1 MDEIVTTFF
10 NVDVFVQIW
19 PLLLQGLW
27 MTLALAAVTAPLSAV
42 VGPAIAMAQ
51 ELPSK
56 PLRFA
61 LGVRRAMPPL
71 VLLIFI
77 FFGLP
82 FLGLK
87 LNEFTAAV
95 LALTLNGSS
104 YFAEIFRAGL
114 ESVPNGQREAARS
127 TGLTWFQSMTQVVAP
142 QGTRNVLPDLV
153 SNMVEL
159 VKQTSIAS
167 AVALQELLRSAQLG
181 QGLLYNPTPLVAAA
195 IIYFLMFWPF
205 VRLVSRMQN
214 STAERVA

>member
-1 MDEIVTTFF
+1 
-10 NVDVFVQIW
+10 
-19 PLLLQGLW
+19 
-27 MTLALAAVTAPLSAV
+27 MTH
-42 VGPAIAMAQ
+42 
-51 ELPSK
+51 
-56 PLRFA
+56 
-61 LGVRRAMPPL
+61 
-71 VLLIFI
+71 
-77 FFGLP
+77 
-82 FLGLK
+82 
-87 LNEFTAAV
+87 
-95 LALTLNGSS
+95 
-104 YFAEIFRAGL
+104 
-114 ESVPNGQREAARS
+114 
-127 TGLTWFQSMTQVVAP
+127 VVAP